1 MTRLRAVAFSRF
13 DGDKSFKRR
22 RKAFGLDSRVPLVG
36 DARDLN
42 PGVPFFREI
51 SIYYPWAYD
60 LGVINQWNPGLKIHG
75 KVATCASCCQ
85 IAE

>member
-51 SIYYPWAYD
+51 SIYYPCLGLRPWGNQSMEPWAQD
-60 LGVINQWNPGLKIHG
+60 SW
-75 KVATCASCCQ
+75 
-85 IAE
+85 